1 MKWDK
6 SDIGKEYHKKY
17 NKKYRGTHKKYFR
30 LSQKKYYLTH
40 RDYYK
45 IKSIEHYNKFRF
57 GGLRG
62 LVLERD
68 GYKCLHCGMT
78 DVEHRKIWG
87 RNEMEPMLF
96 LQRTGRELLYL
107 FFLFRQRRE
116 LLLIVGK
123 CGIDKLIVKC

>member
-87 RNEMEPMLF
+87 RSITIDHIDGFGRYSKIKHNTMEN
-96 LQRTGRELLYL
+96 LQILCLSCHGKKDIK
-107 FFLFRQRRE
+107 RRY
-116 LLLIVGK
+116 IK
-123 CGIDKLIVKC
+123 